1 MPKISV
7 KVPVYNTAKY
17 VEKCLD
23 SICNQKLNDLE
34 LIIVNDGS
42 EDNSEAIIKKWMK
55 NNENKIKIKYLKKE
69 NGGLSESRNFAILYV
84 TGKYISFI
92 DSDDYISEDLYSNL
106 EKYMDENID
115 LIKFKMQKV
124 DGKENI
130 LEKLDGPVFEE
141 CNGEEGYEKLCT
153 NDKFLDP
160 ACIYL
165 YRTEFYKQNNF
176 EYAKGTY
183 HEDFGLTSLIILK
196 AKSFVSTNEFGYY
209 YLQSNSSIT
218 RDVNY
223 EKEIQ
228 KSKDL
233 LKHYDNMIEKIKQ
246 YNISQKSKDL
256 VKRYYTNTVILKA
269 NDLKANDLQ
278 NYIKQIK
285 IRKMYKNIKPYNLKQ
300 FIKRIIL
307 RFSVKLYLKI
317 R

>member
-7 KVPVYNTAKY
+7 IVPVYNTEKY

-23 SICNQKLNDLE
+23 SISNQKLNDLE

-42 EDNSEAIIKKWMK
+42 EDNSEAIIKKWVK

-69 NGGLSESRNFAILYV
+69 NGGLSDSRNFAIQYV

-124 DGKENI
+124 DGNENI
-130 LEKLDGPVFEE
+130 LEKLDGPVFEK
-141 CNGEEGYEKLCT
+141 CTGEEGYEKLCT

-165 YRTEFYKQNNF
+165 YRTEFFKQNHF

-307 RFSVKLYLKI
+307 RFNVKLYLKL